1 MASRALPLEIE
12 DRNRTQPLRSSFKDL
27 VQKLDFIKDRWSD
40 VGKALNV
47 SNLTLHDLQSSSNV
61 HSTHSPEENLEF
73 VIVEWISD
81 GNLIQLLLPK
91 IVNLLMD
98 AEFVKND
105 ESIKRNLQDLNN
117 VEAQAHKNT
126 SKNKA

>member
-1 MASRALPLEIE
+1 MASRALPPEME
-12 DRNRTQPLRSSFKDL
+12 DRNRTQLLRSSLNDL
-27 VQKLDFIKDRWSD
+27 LQKLDFIKDRWSD

-73 VIVEWISD
+73 VIVEWMN

-91 IVNLLMD
+91 IMNVLMD

-105 ESIKRNLQDLNN
+105 ESIKSNLQKLNN
-117 VEAQAHKNT
+117 VEAQAHKNA
-126 SKNKA
+126 SKNNY